1 MVKWK
6 TPRAA
11 NRLEFDASVRYGLV
25 VITPSPMRGSMII
38 DLGALS
44 DSELVIT
51 EDEGVMRYKRLE
63 VRV

>member
-1 MVKWK
+1 
-6 TPRAA
+6 
-11 NRLEFDASVRYGLV
+11 
-25 VITPSPMRGSMII
+25 MII